1 MESPALFE
9 PIANVSELPLPSA
22 EADFDA
28 GVACSPLATLE
39 NRKPGASVY
48 AELVRGFKLW

>member
-28 GVACSPLATLE
+28 GVPCSPLATLE
-39 NRKPGASVY
+39 NGKPGASVY